1 MPSQSYGIDVT
12 HVVTGGH
19 VWAGIDVTGG
29 HVWVEATDIVVTLAG
44 SARTPG
50 IQCIS
55 LSGLA
60 SVVLMIDISA

>member
-19 VWAGIDVTGG
+19 VWA
-29 HVWVEATDIVVTLAG
+29 EATDIVVTLAG
-44 SARTPG
+44 SAYTQG
-50 IQCIS
+50 IQCII

-60 SVVLMIDISA
+60 SVVLMLDISA

>member
-19 VWAGIDVTGG
+19 VWA
-29 HVWVEATDIVVTLAG
+29 EATDIVTSLAG

-55 LSGLA
+55 LSRLA
-60 SVVLMIDISA
+60 SVVLMLDISA